1 MRLFANQKTA
11 PYIGAWLQQVNT
23 FSKKTSNKTGYF
35 LQNWKQIMATGLLA
49 LLDDVSALVKVSAAS
64 LDDVPTQV
72 AKTTGK
78 VSGIVIDD
86 TAVTPKY
93 VVGLDPSRE
102 LSIIYRIAKK
112 SLVNKI
118 LILSP
123 AALLLGFF
131 APWAIGPILM
141 MGGAYLCFEGYEK
154 VHSLFSKHQ
163 DAHENPGGELKV
175 ITPEELEKTRVKGAV
190 RTDLILS
197 SEIVAITYASVADK
211 TLVTQI
217 VVMLAVAVFI
227 TLAVYGFVGL
237 IVKAD
242 DIGVHMAQDIYHP
255 QIRKAGRGIVKLMP
269 PFLKTLGY
277 IGTAAMLWVGAEII
291 AHGIP
296 FTSHALD
303 NLEHSLAQLPA
314 LAWLA
319 KALACGLGGLILGAV
334 IDKMVGFIRKA
345 VYGSGQKKQIN

>member
-1 MRLFANQKTA
+1 MPSGF
-11 PYIGAWLQQVNT
+11 
-23 FSKKTSNKTGYF
+23 F
-35 LQNWKQIMATGLLA
+35 A
-49 LLDDVSALVKVSAAS
+49 LLDDISALVKASAAS

-112 SLVNKI
+112 SLINKL

-123 AALLLGFF
+123 AALLLGYF
-131 APWAIGPILM
+131 APWAITPILM

-154 VHSLFSKHQ
+154 VHSMFSKHH
-163 DAHENPGGELKV
+163 DVHAESEVVKV
-175 ITPEELEKTRVKGAV
+175 ITPEELEKERVTSAV
-190 RTDLILS
+190 RTDIILS
-197 SEIVAITYASVADK
+197 AEIMAIAYSQVTGQEIVN
-211 TLVTQI
+211 QI

-227 TLAVYGFVGL
+227 TVAVYGFVGL

-242 DIGVHMAQDIYHP
+242 DIGVHLAQDKFHP
-255 QIRKAGRGIVKLMP
+255 ATQKFGRGIVKFMP
-269 PFLKTLGY
+269 HFLNILGY
-277 IGTAAMLWVGAEII
+277 VGTAAMLWVGAEII

-296 FTSHALD
+296 FTSHLLHD
-303 NLEHSLAQLPA
+303 LEHA
-314 LAWLA
+314 LANMPTVAWFA
-319 KALACGLGGLILGAV
+319 KALACGVAGLMLGFVVEKLVLLV
-334 IDKMVGFIRKA
+334 KRVFSRK
-345 VYGSGQKKQIN
+345 K